1 VEDLVDSITRGNPG
15 SVKTVLTSVVFAL
28 MAYQVVLAAIG
39 YRKLPVMDAKPAFFT
54 HRASG
59 DALVVIMVI
68 VALMCLAAYGFED
81 DSSAHFLAGVAL
93 GVALAVKISVIRFF
107 PRAGGL
113 LPYLGVTVFVLLAV
127 TWFTSVPGFLGG
139 ED

>member
-1 VEDLVDSITRGNPG
+1 MEDFIDTVTRGNPG

-28 MAYQVVLAAIG
+28 MAYQLVLAAIG
-39 YRKLPVMDAKPAFFT
+39 YRTLPVIEARPAFFT

-93 GVALAVKISVIRFF
+93 AVALAVKISVIRFF

-127 TWFTSVPGFLGG
+127 TWFTSVPGFLSG